1 MWKFSCDEKIQAAK
15 DRKQIQEELVQ
26 EAAKNRIEN
35 EQPDTESQAAQNN
48 RQRAQKDMIEGE
60 IDSQMMDADASAQN
74 KQVNNV
80 EKAQTHINN
89 IMKKNNLINEDLKG
103 IEIDF
108 NF

>member
-1 MWKFSCDEKIQAAK
+1 M
-15 DRKQIQEELVQ
+15 Q

-103 IEIDF
+103 IKIDF